1 LQTSSRPHAVE
12 VEDLSKAYEL
22 GELASLN
29 RTVRAIGRRALF
41 RKDSSPAWL
50 QAVKDVSFSI
60 QAGECFTLVGSNGSG
75 KSTVARMIAGITLPT
90 TGQIRVRGRVL
101 PLLNVGSA
109 FHPDLTASENIT
121 LFGTILGLDRRE
133 TAAAVPEIATFAAID
148 RQHLE
153 TPIKRHSEGMRA
165 RLAFATALRLPADLY
180 IFDEVLVVAD
190 DEFKAAC
197 VAEIS
202 RLARDGRT
210 VLFISHE
217 LALVRAVC
225 TRGLWLD
232 EGRVR
237 LVGDVEDVL
246 GAYEASHPASEN

>member
-1 LQTSSRPHAVE
+1 
-12 VEDLSKAYEL
+12 
-22 GELASLN
+22 
-29 RTVRAIGRRALF
+29 
-41 RKDSSPAWL
+41 
-50 QAVKDVSFSI
+50 
-60 QAGECFTLVGSNGSG
+60 
-75 KSTVARMIAGITLPT
+75 
-90 TGQIRVRGRVL
+90 VL

-133 TAAAVPEIATFAAID
+133 TAAAMPEIATFAAID
-148 RQHLE
+148 RRHLE

-210 VLFISHE
+210 VIFISHE

-237 LVGDVEDVL
+237 LVGEVEDVL
-246 GAYEASHPASEN
+246 GAYEASHPASDS